1 MIDRTELSDKEKN
14 LLLLLV
20 LTKKKEAL
28 EKQIAEL
35 KKGQGSDK
43 KTADN
48 IANYFKN

>member
-1 MIDRTELSDKEKN
+1 MIDTNELTDKEKN

-20 LTKKKEAL
+20 ITKKKEAL

-43 KTADN
+43 KTAEN
-48 IANYFKN
+48 IVNYFKN